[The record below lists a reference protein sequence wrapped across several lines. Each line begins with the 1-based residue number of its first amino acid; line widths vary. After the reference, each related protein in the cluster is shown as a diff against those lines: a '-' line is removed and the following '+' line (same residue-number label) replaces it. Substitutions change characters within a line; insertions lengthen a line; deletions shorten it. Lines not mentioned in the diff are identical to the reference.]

1 MQGDNELM
9 IELDITNKEYRDR
22 PAISSSDV
30 KAAAKSLAHWKG
42 AERKETTAFDIGTAF
57 HELCLEPH
65 KESIICGPENRL
77 GKRWKEA
84 KEEADAAGK
93 LLLTSVD
100 YYKAKAMSEAAL
112 SNQKLFDLI
121 YADDALIEASIFVQ
135 DPETGL
141 QLKTRPDCYL
151 KSKKVCLDLKS
162 TVDAGPGDRD
172 FPAQLWKYK
181 YDLQAAFYRH
191 CCQLAGLP
199 VAYFCFAATE
209 KVSPY
214 ATCLHMV
221 DEEVL
226 QFAHEKMM
234 NILRRIAK
242 AEKEGV
248 YSTDWPEINIIRLPE
263 WMKHDDKE

>member
-9 IELDITNKEYRDR
+9 IELEITNKEYRDR

-65 KESIICGPENRL
+65 KKSIICGPENRL

-112 SNQKLFDLI
+112 NNQKLFDLI
-121 YADDALIEASIFVQ
+121 YANDALIEASIFVQ

-141 QLKTRPDCYL
+141 QLKTRPDCYV
-151 KSKKVCLDLKS
+151 KSKRVCLDLKS

-172 FPAQLWKYK
+172 FQVCKCIY
-181 YDLQAAFYRH
+181 Q
-191 CCQLAGLP
+191 
-199 VAYFCFAATE
+199 T
-209 KVSPY
+209 S
-214 ATCLHMV
+214 
-221 DEEVL
+221 
-226 QFAHEKMM
+226 
-234 NILRRIAK
+234 I
-242 AEKEGV
+242 
-248 YSTDWPEINIIRLPE
+248 
-263 WMKHDDKE
+263 